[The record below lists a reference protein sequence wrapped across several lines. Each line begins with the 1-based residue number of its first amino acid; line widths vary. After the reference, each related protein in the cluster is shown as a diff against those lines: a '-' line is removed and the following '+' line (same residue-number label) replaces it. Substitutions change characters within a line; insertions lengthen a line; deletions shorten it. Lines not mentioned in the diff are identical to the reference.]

1 MRWIQHGEFLSR
13 DVFLSPLL
21 HMSSRVDSHWT
32 GLHFL
37 PSNGVHS
44 VIVFLA
50 IATRREA
57 VYRLVPDEQPLIEE
71 AIKELVG

>member
-1 MRWIQHGEFLSR
+1 MAS
-13 DVFLSPLL
+13 
-21 HMSSRVDSHWT
+21 
-32 GLHFL
+32 L
-37 PSNGVHS
+37 PMTTVSALYCTRGRELNPRTVQDFTACHRNGVHT

-50 IATRREA
+50 IGTRREA

>member
-1 MRWIQHGEFLSR
+1 
-13 DVFLSPLL
+13 
-21 HMSSRVDSHWT
+21 MSSRVDSHWT